1 MVTAP
6 SEKVKQMSP
15 IVVAVTGAAGQ
26 IAYSLLFSLAKGDVF
41 GHDQEIELR
50 LLDIPVMQQRLYGVM
65 MEIQDCAFP
74 LVKSLRQTDNADE
87 CFNNVDIALL
97 VGSMPRREGQQR
109 SDLLKSNGNIFKVQ
123 GASLDRVAK
132 KNVKVLV
139 VGNPANTNALI
150 CSQSAPSLNKNQFT
164 CMTHLDQN
172 RAQAALAQK
181 IGVAPTQV
189 ENVIIWGNHSCTQYP
204 DISHAIVRYP
214 DGTTQ
219 SVSEAIGDKAFL
231 QGKFIEHVQTRG
243 KQVIHAR
250 KLSSAM
256 SAAKA
261 IGDHLRTWWFG
272 TKAGQ
277 FCSMGVLSD
286 GSYGIEAGIFYSMP
300 VSITDGQVKVVQ
312 GLDIDDF
319 SRERMDKSKDEL
331 LLESQI
337 ALEMLAK

>member
-1 MVTAP
+1 MVAAP
-6 SEKVKQMSP
+6 SEPTMKSP

-41 GHDQEIELR
+41 GPDQGIELR

-65 MEIQDCAFP
+65 MEIQDCAYP

-87 CFNNVDIALL
+87 CFNNADIALL
-97 VGSMPRREGQQR
+97 IGSMPRREGQQR
-109 SDLLKSNGNIFKVQ
+109 SDLLQSNGNIFRVQ

-150 CSQSAPSLNKNQFT
+150 CSRSAPSLDNRQFT

-172 RAQAALAQK
+172 RAKACLAKK
-181 IGVAPTQV
+181 IGVSPTQI
-189 ENVIIWGNHSCTQYP
+189 ENVIIWGNHSTTQYP

-214 DGTTQ
+214 DDTTKT
-219 SVSEAIGDKAFL
+219 VKEAVNNLAFL

-243 KQVIHAR
+243 QQVIHAR

-272 TKAGQ
+272 TTEGE

-300 VSITDGQVKVVQ
+300 VTIKDGQVSIVK
-312 GLDIDDF
+312 GLNIDDF

-331 LLESQI
+331 LTESQI
-337 ALEMLAK
+337 ALEMIAK